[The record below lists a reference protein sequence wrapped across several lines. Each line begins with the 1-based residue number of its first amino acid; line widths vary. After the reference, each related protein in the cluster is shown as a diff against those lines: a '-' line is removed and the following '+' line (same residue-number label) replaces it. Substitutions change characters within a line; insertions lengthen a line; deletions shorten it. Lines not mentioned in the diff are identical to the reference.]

1 MSLKSLM
8 NGIVVT
14 RQGASSDPSKSN
26 ILVTK
31 RGLDYSEIEIEL

>member
-1 MSLKSLM
+1 M

-14 RQGASSDPSKSN
+14 RQGVSSDPSKSN

-31 RGLDYSEIEIEL
+31 RGSDYSEIEIELWRTL